1 MDEIITYVKTE
12 NLLDDVCRIIDDA
25 QRMAYQAVN
34 ITLVMRNRYL
44 GRRIADEELN
54 GENRAEYGAEI
65 IDKLS
70 KELAE
75 RYGKGYIRRALY
87 QYVRF
92 YRMFPEIV
100 YSPSTQFAADEKVNA
115 VST

>member
-1 MDEIITYVKTE
+1 MTMNEIITYVKTE

-34 ITLVMRNRYL
+34 ITLVVRNWYL
-44 GRRIADEELN
+44 GKRIADEELN
-54 GENRAEYGAEI
+54 GKNRAEYGAEI

-70 KELAE
+70 KELVG
-75 RYGKGYIRRALY
+75 RYGKGYTKRALY

-100 YSPSTQFAADEKVNA
+100 YSPSTQFIEGEK
-115 VST
+115 